1 MPEPTSTTAAAITTL
16 AASIVSVPALT
27 AFGVPLGLRA
37 DLLVAG
43 FAGSLVAIVLLNTVP
58 TTGDTWR
65 AMVRLGVRRSM
76 VAICSALT
84 AGYMTPLALLLANV
98 PASLLLGGAFV
109 VGAGAQQI
117 LMFGIRRFSG
127 QPAAAAP
134 QPASAQGLPT
144 PQREPFEPGAKP

>member
-1 MPEPTSTTAAAITTL
+1 MPEPTSTTAAAVATL
-16 AASIVSVPALT
+16 AVAGVSVPVLT

-65 AMVRLGVRRSM
+65 AMVRLGVRRAM
-76 VAICSALT
+76 VAVCSALT

-127 QPAAAAP
+127 QPTP
-134 QPASAQGLPT
+134 PT
-144 PQREPFEPGAKP
+144 PPTPAEPGGAQ